1 MNSYKGGLTFYVS
14 SEVWL
19 YVLRHDVVV
28 AIVTDRAHGRQ
39 RMSVARLII
48 LFVNG
53 LILLSDSLIPLVV
66 GVVRQLCSDT
76 EISVFVNRSIAS
88 DLVVLNKV
96 SARLVGTGV

>member
-1 MNSYKGGLTFYVS
+1 
-14 SEVWL
+14 
-19 YVLRHDVVV
+19 
-28 AIVTDRAHGRQ
+28 
-39 RMSVARLII
+39 MSVARLII